1 MADAGAA
8 QQTSPPG
15 DANIPVRSKPGDAA
29 NHLRKKRWAPKTRT
43 GCLTCR
49 LRRVKCDEEKPYCR
63 RCRRLGYV
71 CHGYKESAHQPE
83 TNQQHVA
90 KQMTTLELYQP
101 PVVVSPVQV
110 TATPQELDIF
120 YYYRTEV
127 AAHRADEFNRTLWNV
142 YILRAANDQPAVWHA
157 CNALAAVHQRD
168 AIKLSAWNA
177 TQAALTVERRQHLY
191 TFALQQHAMS
201 LKHVM
206 AMAQQGDALS
216 FNDKGSIL
224 AANLL
229 FFAGCLH
236 QGRLLESL
244 VHLRNGINLMH
255 QWKFWEARAPDDVGS
270 PPQIR
275 NSIFP
280 SASLLLFYVQIDGL
294 AQDSS
299 PPDAQGPEPNSTWQW
314 EPALSSLCKRPF
326 FSPADACLEFEM
338 IWIGL
343 RDLFKTLPPR
353 PDASQ
358 QSSIIKRRVMLNVH
372 LQNWKTKM
380 DALQYSSPYVRPSD
394 RKLLTILN
402 MRHILANILANVD
415 IGKFEVC
422 WDAFEA
428 QFEEIIV
435 LVESLLFGQGGQNAH
450 GNAEHRL
457 SFTPTVTKSLH
468 YMATICRHPSLRR
481 RAISL
486 LKELRRAERVGG
498 KNADVSFFTQS
509 IQAIMHME
517 EEAWFDAEKRRHPGC
532 HCVAGEFICNAHRVS
547 EFQIKYAD
555 SQEGEL
561 IFRTVDDVVNNRPAR
576 SLAMN
581 ILIAM

>member
-1 MADAGAA
+1 M
-8 QQTSPPG
+8 
-15 DANIPVRSKPGDAA
+15 
-29 NHLRKKRWAPKTRT
+29 
-43 GCLTCR
+43 
-49 LRRVKCDEEKPYCR
+49 
-63 RCRRLGYV
+63 
-71 CHGYKESAHQPE
+71 
-83 TNQQHVA
+83 
-90 KQMTTLELYQP
+90 
-101 PVVVSPVQV
+101 
-110 TATPQELDIF
+110 
-120 YYYRTEV
+120 
-127 AAHRADEFNRTLWNV
+127 
-142 YILRAANDQPAVWHA
+142 
-157 CNALAAVHQRD
+157 D
-168 AIKLSAWNA
+168 AIKLSASSA
-177 TQAALTVERRQHLY
+177 TQAALAVERRQNLY

-255 QWKFWEARAPDDVGS
+255 QWKFWETRAPDDVRSS
-270 PPQIR
+270 PQTR

-299 PPDAQGPEPNSTWQW
+299 PPDAEASERTSTWQW
-314 EPALSSLCKRPF
+314 EPALSSLCEKRF

-343 RDLFKTLPPR
+343 RDLFKSLPLL
-353 PDASQ
+353 PDTSQ

-380 DALQYSSPYVRPSD
+380 DAFQYSSPYVRQSD
-394 RKLLTILN
+394 GKLLTILN

-415 IGKFEVC
+415 IDKFEVC

-435 LVESLLFGQGGQNAH
+435 LVESLLFGPKDKNAH
-450 GNAEHRL
+450 GNAKDRL

-498 KNADVSFFTQS
+498 KNVDVSFFTQS
-509 IQAIMHME
+509 IQAIMNME
-517 EEAWFDAEKRRHPGC
+517 EEAWFDTDRRSHPGC
-532 HCVAGEFICNAHRVS
+532 HCVAGKFICNAHRIS

-561 IFRTVDDVVNNRPAR
+561 IFRTVDDIMNNRPVR
-576 SLAMN
+576 SSTMN
-581 ILIAM
+581 ILITM